1 MSNESYRFKVGMF
14 QCILIK
20 DGMHAYPQPAQMF
33 FANAP
38 KERLEQV
45 LRAHNLDPMRWDEYI
60 SPYPSLLISA
70 GGHRVLVDTGAGSL
84 HPTTGKLIPNLR
96 AEGVAPEDIDTVI
109 LTHCH
114 RDHIGGTIDGEGR
127 SAFPNAR
134 YVMWRDEWEFWT
146 ATEPD
151 WGSAQLAQPIKE
163 RMLAFA
169 REKLPPIRGQLELMD
184 REGEIV
190 PGISAVPAP
199 GHTPGHMAVAV
210 ASGDAQLLYI
220 SDAAIHP
227 ITVEQPDWYSVF
239 DLAPDRAV
247 ASRRQLLQRA
257 AAERALVHGFHFPF
271 PGLGHVVQAGDA
283 WAWQPIGTAENA

>member
-1 MSNESYRFKVGMF
+1 MSDESYRFDVGAF
-14 QCILIK
+14 QCILVK
-20 DGMHAYPQPAQMF
+20 DGVVAYPQPAQMF

-45 LRAHNLDPMRWDEYI
+45 LREHNLDPMRWDEYV
-60 SPYPSLLISA
+60 SPYPSLLIST

-84 HPTTGKLIPNLR
+84 HPTTGKLLPNLR
-96 AEGVAPEDIDTVI
+96 AEDVVPEDIDTVI

-114 RDHIGGTIDGEGR
+114 RDHIGGTIGGEGR
-127 SAFPNAR
+127 PAFPNAR
-134 YVMWRDEWEFWT
+134 YVMWRDEWEFW
-146 ATEPD
+146 AAAEPD
-151 WGSAQLAQPIKE
+151 WGSAQLAEPIKQ

-169 REKLPPIRGQLELMD
+169 REKLPPIRGQLDLVD
-184 REGEIV
+184 REEEIV
-190 PGISAVPAP
+190 PGVSAVPAP

-210 ASGDAQLLYI
+210 VSGFAQLLYI
-220 SDAAIHP
+220 SDTAIHP
-227 ITVEQPDWYSVF
+227 IHVEQPDWYSVF
-239 DLAPDRAV
+239 DLAPDQAV

-283 WAWQPIGTAENA
+283 WAWQPIETAANP

>member
-1 MSNESYRFKVGMF
+1 MGSESFRFEVGTF

-20 DGMHAYPQPAQMF
+20 DGVYAYPQPAQMF

-38 KERLEQV
+38 KEFLEQV
-45 LRAHNLDPMRWDEYI
+45 LREHSIDPQRWDACVC
-60 SPYPSLLISA
+60 PYPSLLIVT
-70 GGHRVLVDTGAGSL
+70 GRHQVLVDTGAGNL
-84 HPTTGKLIPNLR
+84 HPTTGNLIPNLR
-96 AEGVAPEDIDTVI
+96 LEGIAPEDIDTVI

-114 RDHIGGTIDGEGR
+114 RDHIGGTTDGEGKP
-127 SAFPNAR
+127 AFPNAR

-146 ATEPD
+146 AAEPD
-151 WGSAQLAQPIKE
+151 WGPQQIAEDIK
-163 RMLAFA
+163 RRWLAFT
-169 REKLPPIRGQLELMD
+169 RDKLPPIRDQLDLVD

-210 ASGDAQLLYI
+210 ASGDAQLLCI

-227 ITVEQPDWYSVF
+227 ISVEHPDWHPVF

-247 ASRRQLLQRA
+247 ASKRRLLQRA
-257 AAERALVHGFHFPF
+257 AADRALVHGAHFPF
-271 PGLGHVVQAGDA
+271 PGLGYVIQKGN
-283 WAWQPIGTAENA
+283 AWQWLPIA